1 MIQLMSYFDER
12 SREDSMQLQNFRD
25 KADSLEK

>member
-12 SREDSMQLQNFRD
+12 SREDSMQLQILRD
-25 KADSLEK
+25 KAHGL